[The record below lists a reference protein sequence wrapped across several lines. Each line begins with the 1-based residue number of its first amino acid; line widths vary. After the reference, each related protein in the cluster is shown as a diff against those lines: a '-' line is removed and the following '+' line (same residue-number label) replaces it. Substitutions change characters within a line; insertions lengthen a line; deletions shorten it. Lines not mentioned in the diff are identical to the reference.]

1 MVIGQPQMGKTSF
14 AAQTTLI
21 SIRSS
26 STMSSQC
33 LKTSTNINRNKMKT
47 KIEKWAEETYI
58 EYETLTTQYDLG
70 FYSQSPLDEITSPIK
85 VVVMGINP
93 GSGGSFT
100 AMRENSNWALNSLEQ
115 PFEHLIRGNADWENH
130 TKWRY
135 WQNMMSLLSETFPSI
150 RENEPQE
157 CVFTNAT
164 FFNTPKATEVFE
176 DLYDKTLPHTLRLI
190 EILSPEI
197 VVSLSPDNFTRMM
210 RAMGAD
216 FKVVN
221 VFGRR
226 LMLGKYKDILF
237 VSIYHPASRYS
248 NAYKRLVQKSLKLIR
263 VNRDLGIDD
272 LAARLKSS
280 LNKEWLDVNAPVAPR
295 NSGLKQLS
303 LECLAL
309 LHKRYPDANLQ
320 KDTLTINLNGHIY
333 VKIVSQSSKQYVYF
347 RHTNWNGKM
356 QYYSTNPSLAETY
369 PHFREVIDLLAEKG
383 YTSTPTSLGEKFI
396 AEYKLSNPQELA
408 EAVYHEI
415 QNIAIHLKE
424 IFK

>member
-1 MVIGQPQMGKTSF
+1 
-14 AAQTTLI
+14 
-21 SIRSS
+21 
-26 STMSSQC
+26 
-33 LKTSTNINRNKMKT
+33 MKG
-47 KIEKWAEETYI
+47 KIEKWAEETYN

-100 AMRENSNWALNSLEQ
+100 AMRANSNWALNSLEQ
-115 PFEHLIRGNADWENH
+115 PFEHLIRGNADWKNH
-130 TKWRY
+130 TTWRY
-135 WQNMMSLLSETFPSI
+135 WKNVMGLLTEAYPGI

-164 FFNTPKATEVFE
+164 FFNTPKADEVFE
-176 DLYDKTLPHTLRLI
+176 ELYDKTLPLTIKLI

-197 VVSLSPDNFTRMM
+197 VVSLSPDNFTRMK
-210 RAMGAD
+210 RVMGAD
-216 FKVVN
+216 FLVVE

-226 LMLGKYKDILF
+226 LMLGKYKNILF

-248 NAYKRLVQKSLKLIR
+248 NAYKRLVQKSLKLISD
-263 VNRDLGIDD
+263 NRLLNIDN
-272 LAARLKSS
+272 LTALLKSS
-280 LNKEWLDVNAPVAPR
+280 LEKEWLDVNAPVAPR
-295 NSGLKQLS
+295 NSGLKQLT

-309 LHKRYPDANLQ
+309 LHKRYPEANIQ

-333 VKIVSQSSKQYVYF
+333 VKIVAQSSKQYVYF

-356 QYYSTNPSLAETY
+356 QYNSTDPSLAETY
-369 PHFREVIDLLAEKG
+369 PHSRKVIDLLAEKG
-383 YTSTPTSLGEKFI
+383 YTSTPTALGEKFI
-396 AEYKLSNPQELA
+396 AEYKQSNAQELA

-415 QNIAIHLKE
+415 LDIDIHLKE
-424 IFK
+424 IYK